1 MRDYNYRK
9 AQKLKSK
16 KRMIKLSWASS
27 KTTTPPRT
35 KKNDLYVL
43 EGLKSNYKKK
53 IKKQARKRERSIKFK
68 ETKDGSNYKRHL
80 DLPWILS

>member
-16 KRMIKLSWASS
+16 KRMIKLSWESS
-27 KTTTPPRT
+27 KTITPPRT

-53 IKKQARKRERSIKFK
+53 SKNKLEK
-68 ETKDGSNYKRHL
+68 EKDL
-80 DLPWILS
+80 